1 MEPEAHMLVLRR
13 PLLVAAGA
21 LVLAV
26 MAGCEQDR
34 QPSTAAP
41 TTTAV
46 ASSTTTRPPVTA
58 DRAWMAGVVKLRQR
72 LDRVFLQSGVVLTQA
87 KVREY
92 TR

>member
-1 MEPEAHMLVLRR
+1 MLVLRR

-34 QPSTAAP
+34 QPSTAGP

-46 ASSTTTRPPVTA
+46 ALTTTTTPPDTA

-72 LDRVFLQSGVVLTQA
+72 LDRVFLQSGWS
-87 KVREY
+87 
-92 TR
+92 